1 MKLVV
6 AGILPERALLNFAR
20 HKYCDIAFEKS
31 SAYSYWAIPK
41 PKGCKWRESRW
52 SATVVST
59 SEPLRLKPWTVSTS
73 SMLRLKENT
82 GWAAG
87 QRKEREPHLAVAV
100 TTDRRGLEGGER
112 RAKECQGHCQHGRS
126 HHADRDRPA
135 HLRGLR

>member
-1 MKLVV
+1 MEGVTVECHSGFDVGATEAK
-6 AGILPERALLNFAR
+6 AL
-20 HKYCDIAFEKS
+20 
-31 SAYSYWAIPK
+31 
-41 PKGCKWRESRW
+41 G
-52 SATVVST
+52 
-59 SEPLRLKPWTVSTS
+59 TVSTS

-126 HHADRDRPA
+126 RHADRDRPA